1 MRWRGTP
8 SRWPGP
14 RSPLLLRFGSDG
26 PALTLAVGRA
36 RLDDALPLARV
47 LALARVVRAGA
58 GPLPLA
64 GVDAG
69 APDLVRARL
78 LLGARHKSAR
88 EEQGGGRAG
97 DENALVHQS
106 PPSAGIVPLR
116 RRAAENVSP
125 PAEITVMIGEGISR
139 PARRAAAQSRPR
151 TSPSMPVS
159 RAKSA
164 IQYRSASM
172 IALSQQSLG

>member
-8 SRWPGP
+8 SRCPGP

-26 PALTLAVGRA
+26 PALALAVGRA

-78 LLGARHKSAR
+78 LLGARHTGAR
-88 EEQGGGRAG
+88 EDEGGGGAG
-97 DENALVHQS
+97 DESAL
-106 PPSAGIVPLR
+106 
-116 RRAAENVSP
+116 
-125 PAEITVMIGEGISR
+125 
-139 PARRAAAQSRPR
+139 ARRAP
-151 TSPSMPVS
+151 P
-159 RAKSA
+159 
-164 IQYRSASM
+164 
-172 IALSQQSLG
+172 